1 MNEDL
6 HDDVREIRNLVTQ
19 NLAKTV
25 KIESALWP
33 DEGQPSLLTKHGEA
47 IKALEGWRNILNG
60 IWIALTTIASVVFGI
75 HVHGGS
81 K

>member
-1 MNEDL
+1 MNDDL

-25 KIESALWP
+25 KIEAAIWP
-33 DEGQPSLLTKHGEA
+33 DEGQPSLLTEHSERIHRLENWRTGLSYA
-47 IKALEGWRNILNG
+47 WAVVAAL
-60 IWIALTTIASVVFGI
+60 FGF
-75 HVHGGS
+75 HVSGG